1 MRVTVDRARCEGH
14 GVCEEIAP
22 GVYRLNDEGELE
34 IRTDPVP
41 ADQEQ
46 KAESGARL
54 CPVAALTIADT

>member
-22 GVYRLNDEGELE
+22 KVYRLDDEGELE
-34 IRTDPVP
+34 ILTDPVP

-54 CPVAALTIADT
+54 CPVAALTVTPT

>member
-22 GVYRLNDEGELE
+22 EVYRLDDEGELE
-34 IRTDPVP
+34 ILVDPVP
-41 ADQEQ
+41 AEQEQ

-54 CPVAALTIADT
+54 CPVAALTIAAT